1 MSKISVVV
9 PIYNPGKKLNKCI
22 KSILNQTF
30 TDFELIL
37 VNDGSTDSSLHIC
50 NKYKDKD
57 SRIKVINKN
66 NEGSILTRR
75 RGIEESTSNYIMF
88 VDADDWV
95 DTRILELL
103 YKEIIN
109 NDVDIVACNS
119 YKVLGDNAIIKRKN
133 NSIYFEKDT
142 LYEGEN
148 VKEKLAEAYLHG
160 HPFPAGLVAK
170 LYKKSLLLE
179 CGNYLNRIKF
189 LGDDLYYNLE
199 MFLKAKNVKVITH
212 ALYYYR
218 VGGFTGRY
226 MEYHFNDIVNGYEIQ
241 KEVIEKYYLDTKQK
255 RYDGISIMLLNSFKT
270 SLSNIISSNLDKQD
284 IYANINK
291 YVNNS
296 SIKEAIYNDGA
307 KKYFEKVFLSAIENK
322 DIEFLYFLGKSLNK
336 NLKRR
341 QRIIKLISK
350 INIL

>member
-37 VNDGSTDSSLHIC
+37 VNDGSTDRSLHIC

-95 DTRILELL
+95 DARILELL

-148 VKEKLAEAYLHG
+148 VKEKLTEAYLHG

-170 LYKKSLLLE
+170 LYKKNLLLE

-199 MFLKAKNVKVITH
+199 MFLKAKNVKVITD

-226 MEYHFNDIVNGYEIQ
+226 MEHHFNDIANGYEIQ

-284 IYANINK
+284 IYVNINK

-296 SIKEAIYNDGA
+296 SIKEAIHNDGA
-307 KKYFEKVFLSAIENK
+307 KKYFEKVFLNAIENK
-322 DIEFLYFLGKSLNK
+322 DIEFLYSLGKSLNK
-336 NLKRR
+336 NLKKR
-341 QRIIKLISK
+341 QRIINIISK